1 MKVLFTLRNQDWI
14 NYNVFQTKPTIADL
28 NKLTKI
34 SKDKNAPLTMGLSCF
49 PVYGAVPSTI
59 TDEEHLKA
67 TIQRLVSYKNFLINN
82 PNIFKYMFIA
92 NYFKIMKLT

>member
-1 MKVLFTLRNQDWI
+1 MDSTNKHDSIVNST
-14 NYNVFQTKPTIADL
+14 DL
-28 NKLTKI
+28 NKLAEI
-34 SKDKNAPLTMGLSCF
+34 SKEKNAPLTMGSSCF

-67 TIQRLVSYKNFLINN
+67 TIQRLVSFRKFLINN

-92 NYFKIMKLT
+92 NYFSLKS